1 VKRALAVM
9 TLWASAAVAQ
19 SAPSNVMELLGTTKD
34 GRYVAWRGGDG
45 DPMGGGEAMVVQ
57 DLLTGAQAV
66 YLGAADDQHPN
77 QPGPEQF
84 DKWKETHELTALVM
98 GRNAPDKKGVAD
110 VVSGAASA
118 PGSWTNGVWSN
129 SATDDWDLVVKRGAK
144 QTVAARCAP
153 ASSIDVYWTADG
165 KHTVWLAHHS
175 GHSMRDPGSDNLI
188 VGTDGNVGVA
198 IAVDKAKLK
207 AVEKI
212 APALSKAGFTV
223 LSVTPAKKPRDKSVV
238 FAAQGHEEDAKKLA
252 AAVPGGAEV
261 QKLDWQSPHDLVVAL
276 AADAVK

>member
-1 VKRALAVM
+1 MVF
-9 TLWASAAVAQ
+9 TLWASAALAE

-34 GRYVAWRGGDG
+34 GRSLAWHGSDG

-57 DLLTGAQAV
+57 DLLTGAQTV
-66 YLGAADDQHPN
+66 LE
-77 QPGPEQF
+77 PEKF
-84 DKWKETHELTALVM
+84 DKWKESHELTPLVM

-110 VVSGAASA
+110 VVPGAASA

-129 SATDDWDLVVKRGAK
+129 SATDDWDLVVKRGGK
-144 QTVAARCAP
+144 QTLAARCAP
-153 ASSIDVYWTADG
+153 ASSLDVYWTADG

-175 GHSMRDPGSDNLI
+175 GHSMRDPGSDDLI

-198 IAVDKAKLK
+198 IAVDRAKLK

-276 AADAVK
+276 ASDAVR